1 VSAQLNV
8 RLPAELVRRV
18 RVDAAEQGRRP
29 RDVVREALEDRYGLV
44 ADDPPPV
51 IDGQLKLGETA

>member
-1 VSAQLNV
+1 MSAQLNV

-29 RDVVREALEDRYGLV
+29 RDVVREALEDRYGPV
-44 ADDPPPV
+44 PDDPPPV
-51 IDGQLKLGETA
+51 VDGQLTFEEA